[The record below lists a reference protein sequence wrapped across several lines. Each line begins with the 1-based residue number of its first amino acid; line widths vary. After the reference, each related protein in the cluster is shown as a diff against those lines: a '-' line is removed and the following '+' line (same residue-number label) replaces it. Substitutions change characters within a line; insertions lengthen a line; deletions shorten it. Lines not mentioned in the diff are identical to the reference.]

1 MTHFSLPA
9 DCTVGRIRE
18 LKAALAVE
26 FAAAS
31 PSMTLT
37 ASAVE
42 RCDAT
47 LLQLLVALQRAL
59 AGASGTLR
67 IEHASTIVR
76 ETASAL
82 GMSDLLGPRMEHVE
96 DARP

>member
-1 MTHFSLPA
+1 MTQFSLPA
-9 DCTVGRIRE
+9 DCTVGRITE

-26 FAAAS
+26 FAAAT

-47 LLQLLVALQRAL
+47 LLQLLVSLQRAL
-59 AGASGTLR
+59 AGASGTLT
-67 IEHASTIVR
+67 IEHASSIVR
-76 ETASAL
+76 ETATAL
-82 GMSDLLGPRMEHVE
+82 GMSDLIGPRLEHAE
-96 DARP
+96 GARP